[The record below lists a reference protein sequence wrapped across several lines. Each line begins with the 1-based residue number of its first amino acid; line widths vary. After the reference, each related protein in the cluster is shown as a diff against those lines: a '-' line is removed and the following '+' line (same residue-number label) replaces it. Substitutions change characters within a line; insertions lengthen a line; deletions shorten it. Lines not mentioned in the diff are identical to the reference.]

1 MCLRT
6 TYQSS
11 FVTMKFNKDKFIS
24 AIQSCK
30 SSLVEQLDSGNYW
43 KERQAV
49 KNTFLDVFKDCVSF
63 ESPEERNKILDYMRQ
78 FGVQEQ
84 IERDFS
90 ATRQVIDGNIVFLPA
105 YENWSAGE
113 MLAKLL
119 TYRNSSK
126 LSQKT
131 VQSHRD
137 FIYEV
142 ARQLFGDAEVQ
153 WVYKEPQECEY
164 VIDRGYSLAT
174 FPIIGVAMAV
184 VEATADLVKAER
196 VKVQLE
202 HSLSKSQESVNET
215 SKLLADYMNQLQ
227 AV

>member
-1 MCLRT
+1 
-6 TYQSS
+6 
-11 FVTMKFNKDKFIS
+11 
-24 AIQSCK
+24 
-30 SSLVEQLDSGNYW
+30 
-43 KERQAV
+43 
-49 KNTFLDVFKDCVSF
+49 
-63 ESPEERNKILDYMRQ
+63 
-78 FGVQEQ
+78 
-84 IERDFS
+84 
-90 ATRQVIDGNIVFLPA
+90 
-105 YENWSAGE
+105 